1 MLHII
6 KSVAALS
13 DAVRLC
19 QTQDELLLVEE
30 AVYAAIP
37 QHSAFHQLKKLSV
50 FALKN
55 DLDARGIR
63 HRISPS
69 IKVVDY
75 AGFVELTVKQA
86 KSLTWD

>member
-6 KSVAALS
+6 KSVSALS
-13 DAVRLC
+13 EAVRLC
-19 QTQDELLLVEE
+19 QQHDELLLIEE

-37 QHSAFHQLKKLSV
+37 QHSAFHQLKKRSV

-55 DLDARGIR
+55 DLDARGIP

-69 IKVVDY
+69 IDVVDY
-75 AGFVELTVKQA
+75 VGFVALTVKQD

>member
-6 KSVAALS
+6 KSVSALS

-19 QTQDELLLVEE
+19 QQHDELLLIEE
-30 AVYAAIP
+30 AVYAAVA
-37 QHSAFHQLKKLSV
+37 QHSAFHQLQGLSV
-50 FALKN
+50 SALES
-55 DLDARGIR
+55 DLKARGI
-63 HRISPS
+63 HQRISPS
-69 IKVVDY
+69 IMVVDY